1 MHVDELPPSARMSG
15 HIFGSA
21 PISNLLPMW
30 NAWYSLS
37 MQAARL
43 AWDAQGVVAL
53 RCMQAA
59 RGSVWGRQSEDASYN
74 QKIAT
79 VAEEQAAAA
88 TATTPGRGHQVA
100 KKALGVYKK
109 RVRHNKQRLTRK
121 IRK

>member
-1 MHVDELPPSARMSG
+1 MHVDELPPSAGMSR
-15 HIFGSA
+15 HFFGSA
-21 PISNLLPMW
+21 SISNLLPMW

-88 TATTPGRGHQVA
+88 TATTPGGGHQVA

>member
-15 HIFGSA
+15 HFFSSA

-53 RCMQAA
+53 RYMQVA

-74 QKIAT
+74 QKIAA

-88 TATTPGRGHQVA
+88 TATTPGGGHQVA

>member
-1 MHVDELPPSARMSG
+1 MHVDELPPSAGMSR
-15 HIFGSA
+15 HFFGSA
-21 PISNLLPMW
+21 PMSNLLPMW

-88 TATTPGRGHQVA
+88 TATTPGGGHQVA

>member
-88 TATTPGRGHQVA
+88 TATTPGGGHQVA